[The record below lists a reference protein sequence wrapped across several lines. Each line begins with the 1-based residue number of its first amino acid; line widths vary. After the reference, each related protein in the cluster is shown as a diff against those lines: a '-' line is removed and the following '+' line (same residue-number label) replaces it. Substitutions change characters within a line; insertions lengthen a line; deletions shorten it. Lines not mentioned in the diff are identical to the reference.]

1 MVAALPGE
9 GSSATASAVD
19 DCRSLAASSTSQY
32 SGVVGRSELASL
44 PVPVPVRRKGDDDAD
59 GASDLADGGGGG
71 TSLAREGEVL
81 RTHT

>member
-1 MVAALPGE
+1 MVAVLPGE
-9 GSSATASAVD
+9 GSSAAATASAVD

-44 PVPVPVRRKGDDDAD
+44 PVPVRRKGDDDAD
-59 GASDLADGGGGG
+59 GASGLADGGVGG
-71 TSLAREGEVL
+71 TSLPREGEVL